1 MGNIIECNSL
11 TVRYKSTTAIHNIA
25 LSIPAGLTVGII
37 GPDGVGKSTLL
48 SLIAGERVMQ
58 KGQLQVL
65 GGDIRDEKHR
75 AAICSD
81 IAYMPQGL
89 GKNLYPTLSVEENLQ
104 FFAKLFGHN
113 RAQRRIRID
122 NLTKRTGLYPFLSR
136 PAGKL
141 SGGMKQKLGLCC
153 ALIHDPRLLILDEPT
168 TGVDPLARS
177 QFWSLIKDIRK
188 AQPNI
193 TVLVA
198 TAYMDEAQQFD
209 HLIALNAG
217 EILASGSPASLLE
230 ETQTTNLE
238 AAFIALLPAGAKQQ
252 HRNVVV
258 QPYKAS
264 EHTQTAI
271 EAKNLTMKFGDFT
284 AVNNVSFTIGKGEI
298 FGFLGSNGCGKSTT
312 MKMLTG
318 LLPQTSGE
326 AWLLGSPLAA
336 NDINTRYRVGYMSQS
351 FSLYTELTV
360 RQNLTLHA
368 KLFKVASSVLNS
380 RVDEMLNRFAL
391 SHHQHSLPNDLPL
404 GIRQRLSLA
413 VAMVHRPEVLILDE
427 PTSGVDP
434 VARDNFWQLLISLA
448 RKDGVTIFIST
459 HFMNEAVRCD
469 RISLM
474 HAGEVLVTDTPEAIK
489 ASKSADTLESAFI
502 DYLVEAQTPANQA
515 QKPDQ
520 NAQESFSADKTTPP
534 SKRAK
539 GLRRLLSYASRE
551 TLELIRDPIRLTM
564 SFLGSMVLMVVIGY
578 GITMDVD
585 DLSYAVFD
593 RDQTSTSLNY
603 RNALSGSRY
612 FNEQPAIT
620 SYADMDRRMKSGELS
635 LAVEIPPEFSQK
647 LHKGEQVEIGAWI
660 DGSMP
665 SRAETIEGYVTG
677 IHLKWLLQ
685 QASQASQ
692 VQSTSSINV
701 ESRYLYNPDVQSL
714 VAIVPAVMPM
724 LLLMIPALLT
734 SLAVV
739 REKELGSII
748 NLYVTPVTRIEFLL
762 GKQLPY
768 IATSFVS
775 FLLLVAMAVWLFDVP
790 LKGDMLVL
798 CIITL
803 LFVTFST
810 SFGLLA
816 SVFTN
821 SQIAAILLTTIG
833 TMVPAVQ
840 FAGMITPVSALE
852 GAGRLIG
859 ELHPISYFLTASRG
873 IFSKG
878 LGFGTLDFAVFAI
891 AISIPITLWLAT
903 VLLRKQER

>member
-11 TVRYKSTTAIHNIA
+11 TVRYKSTTAIHNLT
-25 LSIPAGLTVGII
+25 LSIPAGLTVGVI

-58 KGQLQVL
+58 KGQLQAL
-65 GGDIRDEKHR
+65 GGDMRDEKHR

-113 RAQRRIRID
+113 RAQRRARID
-122 NLTKRTGLYPFLSR
+122 ILTKRTGLYPFLSR

-153 ALIHDPRLLILDEPT
+153 ALIHDPRLLVLDEPT

-188 AQPNI
+188 TQPNI

-217 EILASGSPASLLE
+217 EILASGSPRSLLS
-230 ETQTTNLE
+230 ETQTSNLE
-238 AAFIALLPAGAKQQ
+238 AAFIALLPADAKHE
-252 HRNVVV
+252 HRSVVV

-264 EHTQTAI
+264 EHMQTAI

-326 AWLLGSPLAA
+326 AWLLGSPLVA

-474 HAGEVLVTDTPEAIK
+474 HAGEVLVTDTPQAIK
-489 ASKSADTLESAFI
+489 ASKSADTLEQAFI
-502 DYLVEAQTPANQA
+502 DYLVEAQTPENQT
-515 QKPDQ
+515 Q
-520 NAQESFSADKTTPP
+520 NTEQSAPEGVSTDNATPP
-534 SKRAK
+534 NKRAK

-612 FNEQPAIT
+612 FNEQPVIT

-660 DGSMP
+660 DGAMP
-665 SRAETIEGYVTG
+665 SRAETIQGYVTG

-701 ESRYLYNPDVQSL
+701 ESRYLYNPDVRSL

-775 FLLLVAMAVWLFDVP
+775 FLLLVAMAVWLFNIP
-790 LKGDMLVL
+790 LKGDVIVL
-798 CIITL
+798 CLITL

-852 GAGRLIG
+852 GAGRVIG

-878 LGFGTLDFAVFAI
+878 LGFETLDFAVFAI
-891 AISIPITLWLAT
+891 AISIPITLSLAT

>member
-11 TVRYKSTTAIHNIA
+11 TVRYKSTTAIHNLA
-25 LSIPAGLTVGII
+25 LSIPAGLTVGVI

-65 GGDIRDEKHR
+65 GGDMRDEKHR

-113 RAQRRIRID
+113 RAQRRARID
-122 NLTKRTGLYPFLSR
+122 ILTKRTGLYPFLSR

-188 AQPNI
+188 TQPNI

-217 EILASGSPASLLE
+217 EILASGSPRSLLS
-230 ETQTTNLE
+230 ETQTSNLE
-238 AAFIALLPAGAKQQ
+238 AAFIALLPADAKHE
-252 HRNVVV
+252 HRSIVV

-264 EHTQTAI
+264 EHMQTAI

-326 AWLLGSPLAA
+326 AWLLGSPLVA

-474 HAGEVLVTDTPEAIK
+474 HAGEVLVTDTPQAIK
-489 ASKSADTLESAFI
+489 ASKSADTLEQAFI
-502 DYLVEAQTPANQA
+502 DYLVEAQTPENQT
-515 QKPDQ
+515 Q
-520 NAQESFSADKTTPP
+520 NTEQSAPEGVSADKATPP
-534 SKRAK
+534 NKRAK

-612 FNEQPAIT
+612 FNEQPVIT

-660 DGSMP
+660 DGAMP
-665 SRAETIEGYVTG
+665 SRAETIQGYVTG

-701 ESRYLYNPDVQSL
+701 ESRYLYNPDVRSL

-775 FLLLVAMAVWLFDVP
+775 FLLLVAMAVWLFNIP
-790 LKGDMLVL
+790 LKGDVIVL
-798 CIITL
+798 CLITL

-833 TMVPAVQ
+833 TMVPAIQ

-852 GAGRLIG
+852 GAGRVIG

-878 LGFGTLDFAVFAI
+878 LGFETLDFAVFAI

>member
-1 MGNIIECNSL
+1 MSHIIECSQL
-11 TVRYKSTTAIHNIA
+11 TVRYKSTTAIDNIK
-25 LSIPAGLTVGII
+25 LSIPAGVTVGII

-48 SLIAGERVMQ
+48 SLIAGERMMQ
-58 KGQLQVL
+58 QGSLQVL
-65 GGDIRDEKHR
+65 GGNMRDKKHR
-75 AAICSD
+75 EAICSD

-104 FFAKLFGHN
+104 FFAKLFGHS
-113 RAQRRIRID
+113 RKQRRARID

-177 QFWSLIKDIRK
+177 QFWSLIRDIHT

-198 TAYMDEAQQFD
+198 TAYMDEAQQFN

-217 EILASGSPASLLE
+217 KVLATGSPQDLLAR
-230 ETQTTNLE
+230 TQTSNLE
-238 AAFIALLPAGAKQQ
+238 SAFIALLPSEIKHHHHSVG
-252 HRNVVV
+252 V
-258 QPYKAS
+258 QPYNAAIHS
-264 EHTQTAI
+264 ETAI
-271 EAKNLTMKFGDFT
+271 EAKNLTMKFGDFV
-284 AVNNVSFTIGKGEI
+284 AVDKVSFTIGKGEI

-360 RQNLTLHA
+360 RQNLVLHA
-368 KLFKVASSVLNS
+368 KLFKVPATKVEG

-391 SHHQHSLPNDLPL
+391 SQHQHNLPHALPL

-413 VAMVHRPEVLILDE
+413 VAMVHKPEVLILDE

-434 VARDNFWQLLISLA
+434 IARDNFWQLLITLA
-448 RKDGVTIFIST
+448 RQDGVTIFIST
-459 HFMNEAVRCD
+459 HFMNEAARCD

-474 HAGEVLVTDTPEAIK
+474 HAGKVLITDTPEAIK
-489 ASKSADTLESAFI
+489 AQKSADTLEAAFI
-502 DYLVEAQTPANQA
+502 EYLVEAQMPSTHT
-515 QKPDQ
+515 
-520 NAQESFSADKTTPP
+520 NASEQGLALAASTITQQTP

-551 TLELIRDPIRLTM
+551 TLELMRDPIRLTM

-578 GITMDVD
+578 GITMDVE

-593 RDQTSTSLNY
+593 RDQSSISLDY

-612 FNEQPAIT
+612 FDEKPAIT
-620 SYADMDRRMKSGELS
+620 SYADMDKRMKSGEIS
-635 LAVEIPPEFSQK
+635 LAVEIPPEFGQYV
-647 LHKGEQVEIGAWI
+647 HKGEQVEIGAWI
-660 DGSMP
+660 DGAMP

-677 IHLKWLLQ
+677 IHVKWLLQ
-685 QASQASQ
+685 QASQMSQ
-692 VQSTSSINV
+692 AQSSSSINV
-701 ESRYLYNPDVQSL
+701 VSRYLYNPDIRSL
-714 VAIVPAVMPM
+714 VAIVPAVIPM

-748 NLYVTPVTRIEFLL
+748 NLYVTPVSKLEFLL

-768 IATSFVS
+768 IATSFIS
-775 FLLLVAMAVWLFDVP
+775 FLLLVAMAVWLFNVP
-790 LKGDMLVL
+790 LKGDVL
-798 CIITL
+798 ALFVIAL

-859 ELHPISYFLTASRG
+859 EVHPVSYFLLASRG

-891 AISIPITLWLAT
+891 AIAIPITLWLAT
-903 VLLRKQER
+903 VLLNKQER

>member
-11 TVRYKSTTAIHNIA
+11 TVRYKSTTAIHNLA
-25 LSIPAGLTVGII
+25 LSIPAGLTVGVI

-65 GGDIRDEKHR
+65 GGDMRDEKHR

-113 RAQRRIRID
+113 RAQRRARID
-122 NLTKRTGLYPFLSR
+122 ILTKRTGLYPFLSR

-188 AQPNI
+188 TQPNI

-217 EILASGSPASLLE
+217 EILASGSPKSLLS
-230 ETQTTNLE
+230 ETQTSNLE
-238 AAFIALLPAGAKQQ
+238 AAFIALLPADAKHE
-252 HRNVVV
+252 HRSVVV

-264 EHTQTAI
+264 EHMQTAI

-326 AWLLGSPLAA
+326 AWLLGSPLVA

-368 KLFKVASSVLNS
+368 KLFKVASNVLNS

-474 HAGEVLVTDTPEAIK
+474 HAGEVLVTDTPQAIK
-489 ASKSADTLESAFI
+489 ASKSADTLEQAFI
-502 DYLVEAQTPANQA
+502 DYLVEAQTPENQT
-515 QKPDQ
+515 Q
-520 NAQESFSADKTTPP
+520 NTEQSAPEGVSADKATPP
-534 SKRAK
+534 NKRAK

-612 FNEQPAIT
+612 FNEQPVIT

-665 SRAETIEGYVTG
+665 SRAETIQGYVTG

-701 ESRYLYNPDVQSL
+701 ESRYLYNPDVRSL

-775 FLLLVAMAVWLFDVP
+775 FLLLVAMAVWLFDIP
-790 LKGDMLVL
+790 LKGDVIVL
-798 CIITL
+798 CLITL

-852 GAGRLIG
+852 GAGRVIG

>member
-1 MGNIIECNSL
+1 MSNIIECNAL

-264 EHTQTAI
+264 EHMQTAI
-271 EAKNLTMKFGDFT
+271 AAKNLTMKFGDFT

-326 AWLLGSPLAA
+326 AWLLGSPLVA

-368 KLFKVASSVLNS
+368 KLFKVASKILNS

-413 VAMVHRPEVLILDE
+413 VAMVHKPEVLILDE

-474 HAGEVLVTDTPEAIK
+474 HAGEVLVTDTPQAIK
-489 ASKSADTLESAFI
+489 ASKSADTLEQAFI
-502 DYLVEAQTPANQA
+502 DYLVEAQTPENQT
-515 QKPDQ
+515 Q
-520 NAQESFSADKTTPP
+520 NTEQSAPEGVSADKATPP
-534 SKRAK
+534 NKRAK

-612 FNEQPAIT
+612 FNEQPVIT

-660 DGSMP
+660 DGAMP
-665 SRAETIEGYVTG
+665 SRAETIQGYVTG

-775 FLLLVAMAVWLFDVP
+775 FLLLVAMAVGLFDVP

>member
-1 MGNIIECNSL
+1 MSNIIECNAL

-58 KGQLQVL
+58 KGQLHVL

-264 EHTQTAI
+264 EHTKTAI

-368 KLFKVASSVLNS
+368 KLFKVASKILNS

-413 VAMVHRPEVLILDE
+413 VAMVHKPEVLILDE

-564 SFLGSMVLMVVIGY
+564 SFLGSMVLMMVIGY

-775 FLLLVAMAVWLFDVP
+775 FLLLVAMAVGLFDVP

>member
-11 TVRYKSTTAIHNIA
+11 TVRYKTTTAIHNLA
-25 LSIPAGLTVGII
+25 LSIPAGLTVGVI

-65 GGDIRDEKHR
+65 GGDMRDEKHR

-113 RAQRRIRID
+113 RAQRRARID
-122 NLTKRTGLYPFLSR
+122 ILTKRTGLYPFLSR

-188 AQPNI
+188 TQPNI

-209 HLIALNAG
+209 HLIALNSG
-217 EILASGSPASLLE
+217 EILASGSPRSLLS
-230 ETQTTNLE
+230 ETQTSNLE
-238 AAFIALLPAGAKQQ
+238 AAFIALLPADAKHE
-252 HRNVVV
+252 HRSVVV
-258 QPYKAS
+258 QPYKAT
-264 EHTQTAI
+264 EHMQTAI

-326 AWLLGSPLAA
+326 AWLLGSPLVA

-368 KLFKVASSVLNS
+368 KLFKVASNVLNS

-404 GIRQRLSLA
+404 GIRPRLSLA

-474 HAGEVLVTDTPEAIK
+474 HAGEVLVTDTPQAIK
-489 ASKSADTLESAFI
+489 ASKSADTLEQAFI
-502 DYLVEAQTPANQA
+502 DYLVEAQTPENQT
-515 QKPDQ
+515 Q
-520 NAQESFSADKTTPP
+520 NTEQSAPEGVSADKATPP
-534 SKRAK
+534 NKRAK
-539 GLRRLLSYASRE
+539 GLRRLLSSASRE

-603 RNALSGSRY
+603 RSALSGSRY
-612 FNEQPAIT
+612 FNEQPVIT

-665 SRAETIEGYVTG
+665 SRAETIQGYVTG

-701 ESRYLYNPDVQSL
+701 ESRYLYNPDVRSL

-775 FLLLVAMAVWLFDVP
+775 FLLLVAMAVWLFDIP
-790 LKGDMLVL
+790 LKGDVIVL
-798 CIITL
+798 CLITL

-852 GAGRLIG
+852 GVGRVIG

>member
-11 TVRYKSTTAIHNIA
+11 TVRYKSTTAIHNLA
-25 LSIPAGLTVGII
+25 LSIPAGLTVGVI

-65 GGDIRDEKHR
+65 GGDMRDEKHR

-113 RAQRRIRID
+113 RAQRRARID
-122 NLTKRTGLYPFLSR
+122 ILTKRTGLYPFLSR

-188 AQPNI
+188 TQPNI

-217 EILASGSPASLLE
+217 EILASGSPKSLLS
-230 ETQTTNLE
+230 ETQTSNLE
-238 AAFIALLPAGAKQQ
+238 AAFIALLPADAKHE
-252 HRNVVV
+252 HRSVDV

-264 EHTQTAI
+264 EHMQTAI

-326 AWLLGSPLAA
+326 AWLLGSPLVA

-368 KLFKVASSVLNS
+368 KLFKVASNVLNS

-474 HAGEVLVTDTPEAIK
+474 HAGEVLVTDTPQAIK
-489 ASKSADTLESAFI
+489 ASKSADTLEQAFI
-502 DYLVEAQTPANQA
+502 DYLVEAQTPENQT
-515 QKPDQ
+515 Q
-520 NAQESFSADKTTPP
+520 NTEQSAPEGVSADKATPP
-534 SKRAK
+534 NKRAK

-612 FNEQPAIT
+612 FNEQPVIT

-665 SRAETIEGYVTG
+665 SRAETIQGYVTG

-701 ESRYLYNPDVQSL
+701 ESRYLYNPDVRSL

-775 FLLLVAMAVWLFDVP
+775 FLLLVAMAVWLFDIP

-798 CIITL
+798 CFITL

>member
-11 TVRYKSTTAIHNIA
+11 TVRYKSTTAIHNLA
-25 LSIPAGLTVGII
+25 LSIPAGLTVGVI

-65 GGDIRDEKHR
+65 GGDMRDEKHR

-113 RAQRRIRID
+113 RAQRRARID
-122 NLTKRTGLYPFLSR
+122 ILTKRTGLYPFLSR

-188 AQPNI
+188 TQPNI

-217 EILASGSPASLLE
+217 EILASGSPKSLLS
-230 ETQTTNLE
+230 ETQTSNLE
-238 AAFIALLPAGAKQQ
+238 AAFIALLPADAKHE
-252 HRNVVV
+252 HRSVVV

-264 EHTQTAI
+264 EHMQTAI

-284 AVNNVSFTIGKGEI
+284 AVNYVSFTIGKGEI

-326 AWLLGSPLAA
+326 AWLLGSPLVA

-368 KLFKVASSVLNS
+368 KLFKVASNVLNS

-474 HAGEVLVTDTPEAIK
+474 HAGEVLVTDTPQAIK
-489 ASKSADTLESAFI
+489 ASKSADTLEQAFI
-502 DYLVEAQTPANQA
+502 DYLVEAQTPENQT
-515 QKPDQ
+515 Q
-520 NAQESFSADKTTPP
+520 NTEQSAPEGVSADKATPP
-534 SKRAK
+534 NKRAK

-612 FNEQPAIT
+612 FNEQPVIT

-660 DGSMP
+660 DGAMP
-665 SRAETIEGYVTG
+665 SRAETIQGYVTG

-701 ESRYLYNPDVQSL
+701 ESRYLYNPDVRSL

-775 FLLLVAMAVWLFDVP
+775 FLLLVAMAVWLFDIP
-790 LKGDMLVL
+790 LKGDVIVL
-798 CIITL
+798 CLITL

-810 SFGLLA
+810 SFGLWA

-852 GAGRLIG
+852 GAGRVIG

>member
-1 MGNIIECNSL
+1 
-11 TVRYKSTTAIHNIA
+11 
-25 LSIPAGLTVGII
+25 
-37 GPDGVGKSTLL
+37 
-48 SLIAGERVMQ
+48 
-58 KGQLQVL
+58 
-65 GGDIRDEKHR
+65 
-75 AAICSD
+75 
-81 IAYMPQGL
+81 
-89 GKNLYPTLSVEENLQ
+89 
-104 FFAKLFGHN
+104 
-113 RAQRRIRID
+113 
-122 NLTKRTGLYPFLSR
+122 
-136 PAGKL
+136 
-141 SGGMKQKLGLCC
+141 
-153 ALIHDPRLLILDEPT
+153 
-168 TGVDPLARS
+168 
-177 QFWSLIKDIRK
+177 
-188 AQPNI
+188 
-193 TVLVA
+193 
-198 TAYMDEAQQFD
+198 
-209 HLIALNAG
+209 
-217 EILASGSPASLLE
+217 
-230 ETQTTNLE
+230 
-238 AAFIALLPAGAKQQ
+238 
-252 HRNVVV
+252 
-258 QPYKAS
+258 
-264 EHTQTAI
+264 
-271 EAKNLTMKFGDFT
+271 
-284 AVNNVSFTIGKGEI
+284 
-298 FGFLGSNGCGKSTT
+298 
-312 MKMLTG
+312 
-318 LLPQTSGE
+318 
-326 AWLLGSPLAA
+326 
-336 NDINTRYRVGYMSQS
+336 
-351 FSLYTELTV
+351 
-360 RQNLTLHA
+360 
-368 KLFKVASSVLNS
+368 
-380 RVDEMLNRFAL
+380 
-391 SHHQHSLPNDLPL
+391 
-404 GIRQRLSLA
+404 
-413 VAMVHRPEVLILDE
+413 
-427 PTSGVDP
+427 
-434 VARDNFWQLLISLA
+434 
-448 RKDGVTIFIST
+448 
-459 HFMNEAVRCD
+459 
-469 RISLM
+469 M

-564 SFLGSMVLMVVIGY
+564 SFLGSMVLMMVIGY

-775 FLLLVAMAVWLFDVP
+775 FLLLVAMAVGLFDVP

>member
-1 MGNIIECNSL
+1 MSNIIECNAL

-264 EHTQTAI
+264 EHTKTAI

-368 KLFKVASSVLNS
+368 KLFKVASKILDS

-413 VAMVHRPEVLILDE
+413 VAMVHKPEVLILDE

-564 SFLGSMVLMVVIGY
+564 SFLGSMVLMMVIGY

-775 FLLLVAMAVWLFDVP
+775 FLLLVAMAVGLFDVP

>member
-11 TVRYKSTTAIHNIA
+11 TVRYKSTTAIHNLA
-25 LSIPAGLTVGII
+25 LSIPAGLTVGVI

-65 GGDIRDEKHR
+65 GGDMRDEKHR

-113 RAQRRIRID
+113 RAQRRARID
-122 NLTKRTGLYPFLSR
+122 ILTKRTGLYPFLSR

-188 AQPNI
+188 TQPNI

-217 EILASGSPASLLE
+217 EILASGSPRSLLS
-230 ETQTTNLE
+230 ETQTSNLE
-238 AAFIALLPAGAKQQ
+238 AAFIALLPADAKHE
-252 HRNVVV
+252 HRSVVV

-264 EHTQTAI
+264 EHMQTAI

-326 AWLLGSPLAA
+326 AWLLGSPLVA

-368 KLFKVASSVLNS
+368 KLFKVASNVLNS

-474 HAGEVLVTDTPEAIK
+474 HAGEVLVTDTPQAIK
-489 ASKSADTLESAFI
+489 ASKSADTLEQAFI
-502 DYLVEAQTPANQA
+502 DYLVEAQTPENQT
-515 QKPDQ
+515 Q
-520 NAQESFSADKTTPP
+520 NTEQSAPEGVSADKATPP
-534 SKRAK
+534 NKRAK

-603 RNALSGSRY
+603 RSALSGSRY
-612 FNEQPAIT
+612 FNEQPVIT

-665 SRAETIEGYVTG
+665 SRAETIQGYVTG

-701 ESRYLYNPDVQSL
+701 ESRYLYNPDVRSL

-775 FLLLVAMAVWLFDVP
+775 FLLLVAMAVWLFNIP
-790 LKGDMLVL
+790 LKGDVIVL
-798 CIITL
+798 CLITL

-852 GAGRLIG
+852 GAGRVIG

-873 IFSKG
+873 VFSKG

>member
-11 TVRYKSTTAIHNIA
+11 TVRYKSTTAIHNLA
-25 LSIPAGLTVGII
+25 LSIPAGLTVGVI

-65 GGDIRDEKHR
+65 GGDMRDEKHR

-113 RAQRRIRID
+113 RAQRRARID
-122 NLTKRTGLYPFLSR
+122 ILTKRTGLYPFLSR

-188 AQPNI
+188 TQPNI

-217 EILASGSPASLLE
+217 EILASGSPKSLLS
-230 ETQTTNLE
+230 ETQTSNLE
-238 AAFIALLPAGAKQQ
+238 AAFIALLPADAKHE
-252 HRNVVV
+252 HRSVVV

-264 EHTQTAI
+264 EHMQTAI

-326 AWLLGSPLAA
+326 AWLLGSPLVA

-368 KLFKVASSVLNS
+368 KLFKVASNVLNS

-474 HAGEVLVTDTPEAIK
+474 HAGEVLVTDTPQAIK
-489 ASKSADTLESAFI
+489 ASKSADTLEQAFI
-502 DYLVEAQTPANQA
+502 DYLVEAQTPENQT
-515 QKPDQ
+515 Q
-520 NAQESFSADKTTPP
+520 NTEQSAPEGVSADKATPP
-534 SKRAK
+534 NKRAK

-603 RNALSGSRY
+603 RSALSGSRY
-612 FNEQPAIT
+612 FNEQPVIT

-665 SRAETIEGYVTG
+665 SRAETIQGYVTG

-701 ESRYLYNPDVQSL
+701 ESRYLYNPDVRSL

-775 FLLLVAMAVWLFDVP
+775 FLLLVAMAVWLFNIP
-790 LKGDMLVL
+790 LKGDVIVL
-798 CIITL
+798 CLITL

-852 GAGRLIG
+852 GAGRVIG

>member
-1 MGNIIECNSL
+1 MSNIIECNAL

-264 EHTQTAI
+264 EHTKTAI

-368 KLFKVASSVLNS
+368 KLFKVASKILDS

-413 VAMVHRPEVLILDE
+413 VAMVHKPEVLILDE

-564 SFLGSMVLMVVIGY
+564 SFLGSMVLMMVIGY

>member
-11 TVRYKSTTAIHNIA
+11 TVRYKSTTAIHNLA
-25 LSIPAGLTVGII
+25 LSIPAGLTVGVI

-65 GGDIRDEKHR
+65 GGDMRDEKHR

-89 GKNLYPTLSVEENLQ
+89 GKNLYSTLSVEENLQ

-113 RAQRRIRID
+113 RAQRRARID
-122 NLTKRTGLYPFLSR
+122 TLTKRTGLYPFLSR

-188 AQPNI
+188 TQPNI

-217 EILASGSPASLLE
+217 EILASGSPKSLLS
-230 ETQTTNLE
+230 ETQTSNLE
-238 AAFIALLPAGAKQQ
+238 AAFIALLPADAKHE
-252 HRNVVV
+252 HRSVVV

-264 EHTQTAI
+264 EHMQTAI

-326 AWLLGSPLAA
+326 AWLLGSPLVA

-391 SHHQHSLPNDLPL
+391 NHHQHSLPNDLPL

-474 HAGEVLVTDTPEAIK
+474 HAGEVLITDTPQAIK
-489 ASKSADTLESAFI
+489 ASKSADTLEQAFI
-502 DYLVEAQTPANQA
+502 DYLVEAQTPENQT
-515 QKPDQ
+515 Q
-520 NAQESFSADKTTPP
+520 NTEQSAPESISTDKATPP
-534 SKRAK
+534 NKRAK

-612 FNEQPAIT
+612 FNEQPVIT

-665 SRAETIEGYVTG
+665 SRAETIQGYVTG

-701 ESRYLYNPDVQSL
+701 ESRYLYNPDVRSL

-775 FLLLVAMAVWLFDVP
+775 FLLLVAMAVWLFDIP
-790 LKGDMLVL
+790 LKGDVIVL
-798 CIITL
+798 CLITL

-852 GAGRLIG
+852 GTGRVIG

-891 AISIPITLWLAT
+891 GISIPITLWLAT

>member
-11 TVRYKSTTAIHNIA
+11 TVRYKSTTAIHNLA
-25 LSIPAGLTVGII
+25 LSIPAGLTVGVI

-65 GGDIRDEKHR
+65 GGDMRDEKHR

-113 RAQRRIRID
+113 RAQRRARID
-122 NLTKRTGLYPFLSR
+122 ILTKRTGLYPFLSR

-188 AQPNI
+188 TQPNI

-217 EILASGSPASLLE
+217 EILASGSPRSLLS
-230 ETQTTNLE
+230 ETQTSNLE
-238 AAFIALLPAGAKQQ
+238 AAFIALLPADAKHE
-252 HRNVVV
+252 HRSVVV

-264 EHTQTAI
+264 EHMQTAI

-326 AWLLGSPLAA
+326 AWLLGSPLVA

-360 RQNLTLHA
+360 RQNLMLHA
-368 KLFKVASSVLNS
+368 KLFKVASKILNS

-413 VAMVHRPEVLILDE
+413 VAMVHKPEVLILDE

-489 ASKSADTLESAFI
+489 ASKSADTLERAFI
-502 DYLVEAQTPANQA
+502 DYLVEAQTPTNQT
-515 QKPDQ
+515 QKPEQ
-520 NAQESFSADKTTPP
+520 NAQESFSADKTASP

-692 VQSTSSINV
+692 VQSTSNINI
-701 ESRYLYNPDVQSL
+701 ESRYLYNPDVRSL

-775 FLLLVAMAVWLFDVP
+775 FLLLVAMAVWLFDIP

-798 CIITL
+798 CFITL

-852 GAGRLIG
+852 GAGRVIG

-891 AISIPITLWLAT
+891 AISIPVTLWLAT

>member
-11 TVRYKSTTAIHNIA
+11 TVRYKSTTAIHNLA
-25 LSIPAGLTVGII
+25 LSIPAGLTVGVI

-65 GGDIRDEKHR
+65 GGDMRDEKHR

-113 RAQRRIRID
+113 RAQRRARID
-122 NLTKRTGLYPFLSR
+122 ILTKRTGLYPFLSR

-188 AQPNI
+188 TQPNI

-217 EILASGSPASLLE
+217 EILASGSPKSLLS
-230 ETQTTNLE
+230 ETQTSNLE
-238 AAFIALLPAGAKQQ
+238 AAFIALLPADAKHE
-252 HRNVVV
+252 HRSVVV

-264 EHTQTAI
+264 EHMQTAI

-326 AWLLGSPLAA
+326 AWLLGSPLVA

-368 KLFKVASSVLNS
+368 KLFKVASNVLNS

-474 HAGEVLVTDTPEAIK
+474 HAGEVLVTDTPQAIK
-489 ASKSADTLESAFI
+489 ASKSADTLEQAFI
-502 DYLVEAQTPANQA
+502 DYLVEAQTPENQT
-515 QKPDQ
+515 Q
-520 NAQESFSADKTTPP
+520 NTEQSAPEGVSADKATPP
-534 SKRAK
+534 NKRAK

-603 RNALSGSRY
+603 RSALSAR
-612 FNEQPAIT
+612 AI
-620 SYADMDRRMKSGELS
+620 
-635 LAVEIPPEFSQK
+635 
-647 LHKGEQVEIGAWI
+647 
-660 DGSMP
+660 SMN
-665 SRAETIEGYVTG
+665 S
-677 IHLKWLLQ
+677 
-685 QASQASQ
+685 
-692 VQSTSSINV
+692 
-701 ESRYLYNPDVQSL
+701 QSL
-714 VAIVPAVMPM
+714 PAMP
-724 LLLMIPALLT
+724 IWT
-734 SLAVV
+734 
-739 REKELGSII
+739 
-748 NLYVTPVTRIEFLL
+748 
-762 GKQLPY
+762 
-768 IATSFVS
+768 
-775 FLLLVAMAVWLFDVP
+775 
-790 LKGDMLVL
+790 
-798 CIITL
+798 
-803 LFVTFST
+803 
-810 SFGLLA
+810 
-816 SVFTN
+816 
-821 SQIAAILLTTIG
+821 
-833 TMVPAVQ
+833 
-840 FAGMITPVSALE
+840 
-852 GAGRLIG
+852 G
-859 ELHPISYFLTASRG
+859 E
-873 IFSKG
+873 
-878 LGFGTLDFAVFAI
+878 
-891 AISIPITLWLAT
+891 
-903 VLLRKQER
+903 

>member
-11 TVRYKSTTAIHNIA
+11 TVRYKSTTAIHNLA
-25 LSIPAGLTVGII
+25 LSIPAGLTVGVI

-65 GGDIRDEKHR
+65 GGDMRDEKHR

-113 RAQRRIRID
+113 RAQRRARID
-122 NLTKRTGLYPFLSR
+122 ILTKRTGLYPFLSR

-188 AQPNI
+188 TQPNI

-209 HLIALNAG
+209 HLLALNAG
-217 EILASGSPASLLE
+217 EILASGSPRSLLS
-230 ETQTTNLE
+230 ETQTSNLE
-238 AAFIALLPAGAKQQ
+238 AAFIALLPADAKHE
-252 HRNVVV
+252 HRSVVV

-264 EHTQTAI
+264 EHMQTAI

-326 AWLLGSPLAA
+326 AWLLGSPLVA

-474 HAGEVLVTDTPEAIK
+474 HAGEVLVTDTPQAIK
-489 ASKSADTLESAFI
+489 ASKSADTLEQAFI
-502 DYLVEAQTPANQA
+502 DYLVEAQTPENQT
-515 QKPDQ
+515 Q
-520 NAQESFSADKTTPP
+520 NTEQSAPEGVSADKATPP
-534 SKRAK
+534 NKRAK

-612 FNEQPAIT
+612 FNEQPVIT

-660 DGSMP
+660 DGAMP
-665 SRAETIEGYVTG
+665 SRAETIQGYVTG

-701 ESRYLYNPDVQSL
+701 ESRYLYNPDVRSL

-775 FLLLVAMAVWLFDVP
+775 FLLLVAMAVWLFNIP
-790 LKGDMLVL
+790 LKGDVIVL
-798 CIITL
+798 CLITL

-852 GAGRLIG
+852 GAGRVIG

>member
-11 TVRYKSTTAIHNIA
+11 TVRYKSTTAIHNLA
-25 LSIPAGLTVGII
+25 LSIPAGLTVGVI

-65 GGDIRDEKHR
+65 GGDMRDEKHR

-113 RAQRRIRID
+113 RAQRRARID
-122 NLTKRTGLYPFLSR
+122 ILTKRTGLYPFLSR

-188 AQPNI
+188 TQPNI

-217 EILASGSPASLLE
+217 EILASGSPKSLLS
-230 ETQTTNLE
+230 ETQTSNLE
-238 AAFIALLPAGAKQQ
+238 AAFIALLPADAKHE
-252 HRNVVV
+252 HRSVVV

-264 EHTQTAI
+264 EHMQTAI

-326 AWLLGSPLAA
+326 AWLLGSPLVA

-368 KLFKVASSVLNS
+368 KLFKVASNVLNS

-474 HAGEVLVTDTPEAIK
+474 HAGEVLVTDTPQAIK
-489 ASKSADTLESAFI
+489 ASKSADTLEQAFI
-502 DYLVEAQTPANQA
+502 DYLVEAQTPENQT
-515 QKPDQ
+515 Q
-520 NAQESFSADKTTPP
+520 NTEQSAPEGVSADKATPP
-534 SKRAK
+534 NKRAK

-603 RNALSGSRY
+603 RSALSGSRY
-612 FNEQPAIT
+612 FNEQPVIT

-660 DGSMP
+660 DGAMP
-665 SRAETIEGYVTG
+665 SRAETIQGYVTG

-701 ESRYLYNPDVQSL
+701 ESRYLYNPDVRSL

-775 FLLLVAMAVWLFDVP
+775 FLLLVAMAVWLFNIP
-790 LKGDMLVL
+790 LKGDVIVL
-798 CIITL
+798 CLITL

-833 TMVPAVQ
+833 TMVPAIQ

-852 GAGRLIG
+852 GAGRVIG

-878 LGFGTLDFAVFAI
+878 LGFETLDFAVFAI

>member
-11 TVRYKSTTAIHNIA
+11 TVRYKSTTAIHNLA
-25 LSIPAGLTVGII
+25 LSIPAGLTVGVI

-65 GGDIRDEKHR
+65 GGDMRDEKHR

-113 RAQRRIRID
+113 RAQRRARID
-122 NLTKRTGLYPFLSR
+122 ILTKRTGLYPFLSR

-188 AQPNI
+188 TQPNI

-217 EILASGSPASLLE
+217 EILASGSPKSLLS
-230 ETQTTNLE
+230 ETQTSNLE
-238 AAFIALLPAGAKQQ
+238 AAFIALLPADAKHE
-252 HRNVVV
+252 HRSVVV

-264 EHTQTAI
+264 EHMQTAI

-326 AWLLGSPLAA
+326 AWLLGSPLVA

-368 KLFKVASSVLNS
+368 KLFKVASNVLNS

-474 HAGEVLVTDTPEAIK
+474 HAGEVLVTDTPQAIK
-489 ASKSADTLESAFI
+489 ASKSADTLEQAFI
-502 DYLVEAQTPANQA
+502 DYLVEAQTPENQT
-515 QKPDQ
+515 Q
-520 NAQESFSADKTTPP
+520 NTEQSAPEGVSADKATPP
-534 SKRAK
+534 NKRAK

-603 RNALSGSRY
+603 RSALSGSRY
-612 FNEQPAIT
+612 FNEQPVIT

-665 SRAETIEGYVTG
+665 SRAETIQGYVTG

-701 ESRYLYNPDVQSL
+701 ESRYLYNPDVRSL

-775 FLLLVAMAVWLFDVP
+775 FLLLVAMAVWLFDIP
-790 LKGDMLVL
+790 LKGDVIVL
-798 CIITL
+798 CLITL

-852 GAGRLIG
+852 GAGRVIG

>member
-11 TVRYKSTTAIHNIA
+11 TVRYKSTTAIHNLA
-25 LSIPAGLTVGII
+25 LSIPAGLTVGVI

-65 GGDIRDEKHR
+65 GGDMRDEKHR

-89 GKNLYPTLSVEENLQ
+89 GKNLYSTLSVEENLQ

-113 RAQRRIRID
+113 RAQRRARID
-122 NLTKRTGLYPFLSR
+122 TLTKRTGLYPFLSR

-188 AQPNI
+188 TQPNI

-217 EILASGSPASLLE
+217 EILASGSPKSLLS
-230 ETQTTNLE
+230 ETQTSNLE
-238 AAFIALLPAGAKQQ
+238 AAFIALLPADAK
-252 HRNVVV
+252 HEHCSVVV

-264 EHTQTAI
+264 EHMQTAI

-326 AWLLGSPLAA
+326 AWLLGSPLVA

-474 HAGEVLVTDTPEAIK
+474 HAGEVLITDTPQAIK
-489 ASKSADTLESAFI
+489 ASKSADTLEQAFI
-502 DYLVEAQTPANQA
+502 DYLVEAQTPENQT
-515 QKPDQ
+515 Q
-520 NAQESFSADKTTPP
+520 NTEQSAPESISTDKATPP
-534 SKRAK
+534 NKRAK

-612 FNEQPAIT
+612 FNEQPVIT

-635 LAVEIPPEFSQK
+635 LAVEIPPNLAK
-647 LHKGEQVEIGAWI
+647 NCIKAN
-660 DGSMP
+660 
-665 SRAETIEGYVTG
+665 
-677 IHLKWLLQ
+677 KW
-685 QASQASQ
+685 
-692 VQSTSSINV
+692 
-701 ESRYLYNPDVQSL
+701 
-714 VAIVPAVMPM
+714 
-724 LLLMIPALLT
+724 
-734 SLAVV
+734 
-739 REKELGSII
+739 K
-748 NLYVTPVTRIEFLL
+748 
-762 GKQLPY
+762 
-768 IATSFVS
+768 
-775 FLLLVAMAVWLFDVP
+775 
-790 LKGDMLVL
+790 
-798 CIITL
+798 
-803 LFVTFST
+803 
-810 SFGLLA
+810 
-816 SVFTN
+816 
-821 SQIAAILLTTIG
+821 
-833 TMVPAVQ
+833 
-840 FAGMITPVSALE
+840 
-852 GAGRLIG
+852 
-859 ELHPISYFLTASRG
+859 
-873 IFSKG
+873 
-878 LGFGTLDFAVFAI
+878 
-891 AISIPITLWLAT
+891 
-903 VLLRKQER
+903 